1 MVLFN
6 TFVSKTEEYL
16 LRIFILRSYC
26 RSHNFSLRHT
36 FRAVLF
42 NLFQ

>member
-1 MVLFN
+1 MALIN
-6 TFVSKTEEYL
+6 SFVSTTEEYL

-26 RSHNFSLRHT
+26 RNHNFSLRHT
-36 FRAVLF
+36 LRAVIF